1 MPGRATPLQ
10 GDIGKF
16 GNEELSDISG
26 YAEFPDG
33 KCLSGTE
40 TGQLLLWDGGLT
52 KLVISK
58 PGGVACHVGN
68 IESVTLNLEAKQI
81 VTAGADGFIKVRA
94 APPTLRHSL
103 YSGVFFQQNYNLMQ
117 V

>member
-1 MPGRATPLQ
+1 
-10 GDIGKF
+10 
-16 GNEELSDISG
+16 
-26 YAEFPDG
+26 
-33 KCLSGTE
+33 
-40 TGQLLLWDGGLT
+40 
-52 KLVISK
+52 
-58 PGGVACHVGN
+58 VGN